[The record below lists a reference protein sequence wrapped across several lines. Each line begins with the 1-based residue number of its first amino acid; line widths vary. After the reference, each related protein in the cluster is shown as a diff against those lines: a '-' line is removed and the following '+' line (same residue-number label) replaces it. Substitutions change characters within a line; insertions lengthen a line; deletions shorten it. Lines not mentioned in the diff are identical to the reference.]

1 MTPRKSSLL
10 SSMLG
15 AKEVDTNKGEH
26 VFLHPSILR
35 RSRKSNKSAPSLP
48 YEDSHYIDDEVM
60 PVMMVQSSTLEVQLA
75 VLTKTL
81 EKLVKYN
88 QRQEVQLKELSDK
101 VDQVGLSSELKANGE
116 PSCQESDSSVG
127 SPKLEYND
135 EEDED
140 EATSYSITM
149 IFEPSNLI
157 APRSQQVIL
166 QISKFK
172 SRPHAPQ
179 HIFYANVDLRRS
191 KHCHVRVPPEASWRM
206 AGGRDVLCLNL
217 LWHELSSFV
226 GDGTRSLSCLRLL
239 LLNPSDSMVDD
250 KRR

>member
-60 PVMMVQSSTLEVQLA
+60 PVMMVQSSTLEEQLA
-75 VLTKTL
+75 ALTKTL
-81 EKLVKYN
+81 EKLVTYN

-101 VDQVGLSSELKANGE
+101 VDQVGMSSCNEKKSSKSMTEVAPRIVLKTLLEPIQQDVLKTENSSSSELKASGE

-127 SPKLEYND
+127 SPKFEYND

-149 IFEPSNLI
+149 IFDPSNLI

-166 QISKFK
+166 
-172 SRPHAPQ
+172 
-179 HIFYANVDLRRS
+179 RS
-191 KHCHVRVPPEASWRM
+191 TSNSEMLLDTS
-206 AGGRDVLCLNL
+206 LNFL
-217 LWHELSSFV
+217 PSSQV
-226 GDGTRSLSCLRLL
+226 
-239 LLNPSDSMVDD
+239 
-250 KRR
+250 

>member
-60 PVMMVQSSTLEVQLA
+60 PVMMVQSSTLEEQLA

-88 QRQEVQLKELSDK
+88 QRQEVQLKELSNK
-101 VDQVGLSSELKANGE
+101 VDQVEMSSELKASGE

-140 EATSYSITM
+140 EATSCVGLLCMNPHVARM
-149 IFEPSNLI
+149 IVEGRIAPWVWLAFALGSPTSRMTAEGRVGGLPWPAFGMNPSN
-157 APRSQQVIL
+157 
-166 QISKFK
+166 SK
-172 SRPHAPQ
+172 
-179 HIFYANVDLRRS
+179 ND
-191 KHCHVRVPPEASWRM
+191 
-206 AGGRDVLCLNL
+206 GR
-217 LWHELSSFV
+217 
-226 GDGTRSLSCLRLL
+226 
-239 LLNPSDSMVDD
+239 
-250 KRR
+250 K